1 MEPTGEVQSEGTPAR
16 EEEGAPSIETPE
28 GEPEPSVSRET
39 SDRDFEAEAK
49 DAFFKGH
56 EEEIETPESHLGAG
70 EKSDEEQK
78 PEEKPEKKPD
88 DTPVTELD
96 VKYTLDDLK
105 LPHKYKGG
113 VEGKI
118 NAILAEAKTQAGKL
132 TEGYSASN
140 AALARAFADIVNSD
154 DPMGTLKGYAE
165 EAAPVFGFSKELLQ
179 NLGKNDGVK
188 ARQEEVAAAGSQVPV
203 DVQARLDQELSRIED
218 EYWPLLEQEQD
229 PKRARAIFSQMERKK
244 LGLVDAVNNA
254 KQKAVLMAFYNKL
267 IKPRFE
273 EYSSLKERAEAHEA
287 VAART
292 QKISMWNKADADL
305 SNKYKDDWQR
315 YRPKVKELL
324 KSDEFYLE
332 LKNKANASGRGH
344 QKVMEDLYLLLSRQD
359 HMAAA
364 KRPQFG
370 TPGVKPQGKHVQTQP
385 AGGMTEAEIKR
396 RYWSDIIPADAL

>member
-1 MEPTGEVQSEGTPAR
+1 MEQTQSSEGQVAPD
-16 EEEGAPSIETPE
+16 EEEQSQGQEAPE
-28 GEPEPSVSRET
+28 GVPDPSVSRET
-39 SDRDFEAEAK
+39 SDHDFEAEAK

-56 EEEIETPESHLGAG
+56 EEELETPESHLGAG
-70 EKSDEEQK
+70 EKSEEEKK

-96 VKYTLDDLK
+96 VKYSLDDLK

-154 DPMGTLKGYAE
+154 DPMGTLRGYAE

-179 NLGKNDGVK
+179 NLGKNGT
-188 ARQEEVAAAGSQVPV
+188 ARAGQEGVAAEGSQVPV
-203 DVQARLDQELSRIED
+203 DIQARLNQELSRIED

-229 PKRARAIFSQMERKK
+229 PKRAREIFSQMERKK

-267 IKPRFE
+267 IKPQFD
-273 EYSSLKERAEAHEA
+273 EYGQLKATAEAERSHAE
-287 VAART
+287 RNN
-292 QKISMWNKADADL
+292 KISMWNKADADL

-332 LKNKANASGRGH
+332 LRNKANASGKGH
-344 QKVMEDLYLLLSRQD
+344 QKVMEDLYLLISRQD

>member
-1 MEPTGEVQSEGTPAR
+1 MEQTQSSEGQVAPD
-16 EEEGAPSIETPE
+16 EEEQSQGQEAPE
-28 GEPEPSVSRET
+28 GVPDPSVSRET
-39 SDRDFEAEAK
+39 SDHDFEAEAK

-56 EEEIETPESHLGAG
+56 EEELETPESHLGAG
-70 EKSDEEQK
+70 EKSEEEKK

-96 VKYTLDDLK
+96 VKYSLDDLK

-154 DPMGTLKGYAE
+154 DPMGTLRGYAE

-179 NLGKNDGVK
+179 NLGKNGN
-188 ARQEEVAAAGSQVPV
+188 ARAGQEGVAAEGSQVPV
-203 DVQARLDQELSRIED
+203 DIQARLNQELSRIED

-229 PKRARAIFSQMERKK
+229 PKRAREIFSQMERKK

-332 LKNKANASGRGH
+332 LKNKANASGKGH
-344 QKVMEDLYLLLSRQD
+344 QKVMEDLYLLISRQD